1 MDRTGLV
8 EEILGWRERVRD
20 GSGCPVR
27 RAQLVYKV
35 QRNQALRQKAARR
48 MVTQGARHV
57 RMTVPMT
64 AKITER
70 ER

>member
-8 EEILGWRERVRD
+8 EEIFGWRERVRD

-27 RAQLVYKV
+27 PAQLVYKL
-35 QRNQALRQKAARR
+35 QRNQALRQTVARR
-48 MVTQGARHV
+48 TVAQGARHV